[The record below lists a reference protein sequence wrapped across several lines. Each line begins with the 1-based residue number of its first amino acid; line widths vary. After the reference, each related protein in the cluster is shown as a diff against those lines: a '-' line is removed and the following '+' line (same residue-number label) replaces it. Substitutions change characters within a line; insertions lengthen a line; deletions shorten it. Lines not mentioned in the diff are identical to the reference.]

1 MKIVIRADASLQIG
15 SGHVMR
21 CLTLANYLK
30 NHAEILFLCRPHEGN
45 LIKLI
50 EQNQFSVRVLNP
62 PNLISDYSLVHS
74 QWLGSTQKEDAQQCL
89 KALGVEKYDWMIV
102 DHYALDKTWQ
112 FLMKESF
119 RKLMVIDDLGDRCHI
134 CDLLLDQN
142 FGSNHEKYKG
152 LIPKNCYVLLGPEF
166 TLLRNEFTKWR
177 EISIKRRSN
186 YLIKNILINLGGV
199 DKENYTNKI
208 IKEIEKSNLSRDI
221 EIIVVLGKTSP
232 HIEAVMLAS
241 KNSSFD
247 IHVKTGVQN
256 FAELMSNAD
265 LAIGAGGTTTWERCC
280 LGLPTIQL
288 VIAENQKI
296 LSESLSN
303 INALLF
309 LSSPS
314 NLKSA
319 LDKAKDNLEVLALN
333 SFNLVDGKGVLRVS
347 NIILLAEFFELGLGL
362 IPYQSLSRNDALE
375 ILLMRNNIEIR
386 KWMTNKKIITIKEH
400 LNFIS
405 NLSKKKNCL
414 FLVLKNNCKIIGTI
428 NFTSINKV
436 NGSAEFGIF
445 ANPFLFEKGRGER
458 LMKAAMLYSKNCLRL
473 KRLNLQVFA
482 ENKAAINLYK
492 KYNFFKNSNIEGNQ
506 EDLINMSNILDKS

>member
-1 MKIVIRADASLQIG
+1 MKIVIRSDASLQIG
-15 SGHVMR
+15 SGHIMR

-30 NHAEILFLCRPHEGN
+30 NYAEILFLCRPHEGN
-45 LIKLI
+45 LIRLI
-50 EQNQFSVRVLNP
+50 EQNQFSVKVLNP
-62 PNLISDYSLVHS
+62 PNLISDNSLVHS

-119 RKLMVIDDLGDRCHI
+119 RKLMVIDDLGDRFHI

-142 FGSNHEKYKG
+142 FGSNHNKYKG
-152 LIPKNCYVLLGPEF
+152 LIPKNCYVLIGPEF
-166 TLLRNEFTKWR
+166 TLLRNEFIKWR

-199 DKENYTNKI
+199 DKENFTNKI
-208 IKEIEKSNLSRDI
+208 IKELEKSKLSREI
-221 EIIVVLGKTSP
+221 EIIVVLGETSP
-232 HIEAVMLAS
+232 HLEAVMLAS
-241 KNSSFD
+241 KKSSFN
-247 IHVKTGVQN
+247 IKVKTGVQN

-303 INALLF
+303 INALVF
-309 LSSPS
+309 LSSLS
-314 NLKSA
+314 NLQSA
-319 LDKAKDNLEVLALN
+319 LDKSMKNLEVLSEN
-333 SFNLVDGKGVLRVS
+333 SFNLVDGKGILRVS
-347 NIILLAEFFELGLGL
+347 NLILLVEFFELGLGL
-362 IPYQSLSRNDALE
+362 IPYQSLSRNDSLK

-386 KWMTNKKIITIKEH
+386 KWMANKKIITIREH

-405 NLSKKKNCL
+405 NLSDRKDCH
-414 FLVLKNNCKIIGTI
+414 FLVMKNNYKIIGTM
-428 NFTSINKV
+428 NFTSIEKV
-436 NGSAEFGIF
+436 NGSAEFGIY
-445 ANPFLFEKGRGER
+445 ANPFLFEKGRGGR
-458 LMKAAMLYSKNCLRL
+458 LMKAAILYAKNYLGI
-473 KRLNLQVFA
+473 KRLNLQVYA
-482 ENKAAINLYK
+482 ENKAAMNLYK
-492 KYNFFKNSNIEGNQ
+492 RHGFFKTSNVEGNR
-506 EDLINMSNILDKS
+506 EDLIHMSKILDKD